1 MKLIDFGISRSYFRL
16 DAVTGREMLRMQS
29 VAGTT
34 PYMAPEVF
42 QRNYSNSCDT
52 WSLGVILFIM
62 LSGYP
67 PFEGYEEEDI
77 IKKITEIDYDFDDPI
92 WVSYVFLKLLF
103 ERLQIFQLFHQF
115 WYRMKSQKVQKI

>member
-92 WVSYVFLKLLF
+92 WVSY
-103 ERLQIFQLFHQF
+103 
-115 WYRMKSQKVQKI
+115 SQ